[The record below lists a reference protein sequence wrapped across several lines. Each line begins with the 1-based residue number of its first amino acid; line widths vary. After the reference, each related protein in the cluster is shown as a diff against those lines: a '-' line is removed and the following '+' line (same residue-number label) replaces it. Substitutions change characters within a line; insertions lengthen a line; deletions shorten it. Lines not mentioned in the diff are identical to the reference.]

1 MCFCAP
7 SAVQGSSPLTRGK
20 RGEATGLREDAGLI
34 PAHAGK
40 TCRSRQV
47 QPGVSVHPHSCG
59 ENSPASGVRTRFQGS
74 SPLTRGKHVECEQ
87 IPRLQGLIP
96 THAGKTNP
104 SPGAVSRRT
113 AHPRSCGEN
122 PIFALILKCGCG
134 SSPLIRGKLRA
145 GGELDGPA
153 RLIPAHAGKTPCPAS
168 SHSSRRA
175 HPRSCGENNPD
186 LRFYRADRSDLGK
199 P

>member
-1 MCFCAP
+1 MRGNDIP
-7 SAVQGSSPLTRGK
+7 SVLPSRTWGSSPLTRGK
-20 RGEATGLREDAGLI
+20 QSLSPESLRASGLI

-40 TCRSRQV
+40 T
-47 QPGVSVHPHSCG
+47 
-59 ENSPASGVRTRFQGS
+59 TRM
-74 SPLTRGKHVECEQ
+74 RAK
-87 IPRLQGLIP
+87 
-96 THAGKTNP
+96 P
-104 SPGAVSRRT
+104 STSW

-134 SSPLIRGKLRA
+134 SSPLMRGKLSEVQARPLVGRLIPAHTGKLRA
-145 GGELDGPA
+145 GGDLDGPA